1 MNAETVTKT
10 CSARVREPHAVTGR
24 GRESVVPR
32 IRRCVVLIASLV
44 LVGACGSESS
54 GVDTT
59 AETTSATTEPPDT
72 TTATTAPP
80 DTTAPTTA
88 APATT
93 APAPALEQPAIW
105 PAPDVVFTTPEAA
118 AADFLAGVFGDG
130 PMLGEF
136 MAGDSRS
143 GEIEVFA
150 SADGVPIGEARSL
163 LLLRQLGPDDGW
175 FVLAAASDVATIT
188 TPEPMATVPAGP
200 LTVEG
205 VGTGFEA
212 TIVVSAFE
220 AGRADNEFDREVT
233 MAGNLGEA
241 LPYSV
246 SLDVSAAAEGDVVAL
261 LIRGGT
267 GLETDPGDFGA
278 IPVVIG

>member
-1 MNAETVTKT
+1 MPRLRT
-10 CSARVREPHAVTGR
+10 CLS
-24 GRESVVPR
+24 
-32 IRRCVVLIASLV
+32 LIASIAL
-44 LVGACGSESS
+44 LGACGSDASS
-54 GVDTT
+54 DGTT
-59 AETTSATTEPPDT
+59 VATTDT
-72 TTATTAPP
+72 TTDTAVTTTTAPP
-80 DTTAPTTA
+80 TQPSTTVSAQ
-88 APATT
+88 
-93 APAPALEQPAIW
+93 LQPAIW
-105 PAPDVVFTTPEAA
+105 PTTDVVFTTPEDAA
-118 AADFLAGVFGDG
+118 TDFLAAVFGDG

-136 MAGDSRS
+136 RPGDSRS

-150 SADGVPIGEARSL
+150 TADGLPIGQARSV
-163 LLLRQLGPDDGW
+163 LLLRQLGPDAGW
-175 FVLAAASDVATIT
+175 FVLSAVSEVATIT
-188 TPEPMATVPAGP
+188 TPDVGATIPPGM
-200 LTVEG
+200 LTIEG

-220 AGRADNEFDREVT
+220 AGRAENEFDREIA

-246 SLDVSAAAEGDVVAL
+246 ELDVSGAAPGDVVAL